1 MKKQW
6 LSIVLVLCMV
16 LCMAPTTA
24 LAAEGE
30 MGTLKITVNV
40 QGLYGGGLM
49 QEARHLALRFS
60 ANTLLMAPIKK
71 MWALPLS
78 RAKQRAQWMC
88 QSRQENIS

>member
-6 LSIVLVLCMV
+6 LSMILALCMV
-16 LCMAPTTA
+16 LCLAPATA

-30 MGTLKITVNV
+30 TGTLKITVNV
-40 QGLYGGGLM
+40 QGLYGGSM

-60 ANTLLMAPIKK
+60 ANTLLMATIK
-71 MWALPLS
+71 MWTLPLS

-88 QSRQENIS
+88 QSRRESIS

>member
-30 MGTLKITVNV
+30 TGTLKITVNV
-40 QGLYGGGLM
+40 QGLYGGGSM

-60 ANTLLMAPIKK
+60 ANTLIMATIQ
-71 MWALPLS
+71 MRTLPLS
-78 RAKQRAQWMC
+78 RAKQRVQWMC
-88 QSRQENIS
+88 QSRKEHMS

>member
-40 QGLYGGGLM
+40 QGLYGGVDAGGKTFSF
-49 QEARHLALRFS
+49 EILRKY
-60 ANTLLMAPIKK
+60 ATYGPYKK

>member
-40 QGLYGGGLM
+40 QGMYGGG
-49 QEARHLALRFS
+49 RCR
-60 ANTLLMAPIKK
+60 
-71 MWALPLS
+71 
-78 RAKQRAQWMC
+78 
-88 QSRQENIS
+88 RQDI